1 MLHIISQN
9 LLSPTILFFI
19 LGASAGFLKSDLNVP
34 DSMGRYIAIYLMM
47 SIGFKGGVSVSEID
61 ISSKQIIL
69 TIFCGILFS
78 FVIPFIGYFFLKF
91 SSNLDNATAAA
102 LSAHYGSV
110 SIVTFATC
118 VNFLQSKNIE
128 YSGFMAAILAIMEVP
143 AILSGLYLAHRVA
156 PETNSHIREE
166 KILAKEIF
174 TNGSV
179 LLLLG
184 SFIVGITSGHEG
196 LNQVSS
202 FLVDPFQGV
211 ICIFMLDMGLI
222 VTKRL
227 QNLRLI
233 SASVIL
239 FGIYMPLFGAIIGLV
254 LSHLIGLELG
264 SSILFMTL
272 CASASYIAVPS
283 AMKLALPEAK
293 ESVYVP
299 ISLGVTFPFNIIFG
313 IPLYFAL
320 AKYFI

>member
-1 MLHIISQN
+1 
-9 LLSPTILFFI
+9 
-19 LGASAGFLKSDLNVP
+19 
-34 DSMGRYIAIYLMM
+34 
-47 SIGFKGGVSVSEID
+47 
-61 ISSKQIIL
+61 
-69 TIFCGILFS
+69 
-78 FVIPFIGYFFLKF
+78 
-91 SSNLDNATAAA
+91 
-102 LSAHYGSV
+102 
-110 SIVTFATC
+110 
-118 VNFLQSKNIE
+118 
-128 YSGFMAAILAIMEVP
+128 MAAILAIMEVP

>member
-1 MLHIISQN
+1 MLDIISQN

-34 DSMGRYIAIYLMM
+34 DSMGRYLGIYLMM
-47 SIGFKGGVSVSEID
+47 SIGFKGGVSVSEIESFSRE
-61 ISSKQIIL
+61 IML

-78 FVIPFIGYFFLKF
+78 FIIPFIGYFFLKI
-91 SSNLDNATAAA
+91 STNLDRATASA

-118 VNFLQSKNIE
+118 VNFLQSKHIE
-128 YSGFMAAILAIMEVP
+128 YSGFMAAILAIMEIP

-156 PETNSHIREE
+156 PETNSHKKEE

-184 SFIVGITSGHEG
+184 SFIVGSISGKSG
-196 LNQVSS
+196 LNQIAP
-202 FLVDPFQGV
+202 FLVNPFQGV
-211 ICIFMLDMGLI
+211 ICMFMLDMGLI
-222 VTKRL
+222 VTRRL
-227 QNLRLI
+227 QDLRLI
-233 SASVIL
+233 SAKVIL
-239 FGIYMPLFGAIIGLV
+239 FGIYMPLLSVAIGLI
-254 LSHLIGLELG
+254 LSKLIGLDLG

-283 AMKLALPEAK
+283 AMRLALPEAK

-313 IPLYFAL
+313 IPLYFAI
-320 AKYFI
+320 AKYFL